1 MSIFT
6 EQKFQDLME
15 SIAASTP
22 APGGG
27 TAAALAGV
35 MAASLVEM
43 VANLTIGRKKYQ
55 DVQAEM
61 DSLAREVRELRGQL
75 SELAAEDAR
84 AYEEVMDA
92 YKYPKTTDEE
102 KALRDSAIEKA
113 LHRAALVPLR
123 TAKSA
128 LCVLEHADVAAEK
141 GNRNALTDAGVAAL
155 LSSAAVEGALINV
168 RVNLTALA
176 NRPIWA
182 AEMEQECQVIATR
195 QNALAEAMRKRVT
208 Q

>member
-1 MSIFT
+1 MTLLT
-6 EQKFQDLME
+6 EQKFHDLME

-43 VANLTIGRKKYQ
+43 VANLTIGRKKYH

-61 DSLAREVRELRGQL
+61 EALAREVRELRGQL
-75 SELAAEDAR
+75 SELAAEDSR

-92 YKYPKTTDEE
+92 YKFPKNTDEE
-102 KALRDSAIEKA
+102 RALRDATIDKA

-123 TAKSA
+123 TAKAA
-128 LCVLEHADVAAEK
+128 LAVMEHADVAAEK
-141 GNRNALTDAGVAAL
+141 GNRNAVTDAGVAAL
-155 LSSAAVEGALINV
+155 LGSAAVAGALYNV
-168 RVNLTALA
+168 RVNLAALA
-176 NRPIWA
+176 QKHAWA
-182 AEMEQECQVIATR
+182 EEMEQECKVIEER
-195 QNALAEAMRKRVT
+195 QNTLAETMRKRVT